1 MYDKHYGGLT
11 VIATSFTKFK
21 QLGHQ
26 FRAMQLTL
34 LSTACPESM
43 DLKGLVSW
51 GNLASQTIAY
61 SYKIQDNKANA
72 HELREHW
79 GELKDNAIAQ
89 LERVAKSMLEYIETA
104 EELTAWERCQLVGLA
119 STVSRTFQD
128 ESDLILKAMSEQ
140 GQLNSVPAA
149 ISTETLAKLAQL

>member
-1 MYDKHYGGLT
+1 

-43 DLKGLVSW
+43 DLRGLVSW

-72 HELREHW
+72 PELREHW
-79 GELKDNAIAQ
+79 GELKDNAIVQ
-89 LERVAKSMLEYIETA
+89 LERVARCMLEYIETA
-104 EELTAWERCQLVGLA
+104 EELTAWERCQLVSLS
-119 STVSRTFQD
+119 STVSWTFLD

-140 GQLNSVPAA
+140 GQASHIPASVS
-149 ISTETLAKLAQL
+149 IDTLAKLAKL